1 MGRKC
6 EKVFQFKWWCK
17 NTPFWVVEES
27 EAMQKSAY
35 FFFGAAFFALGEAA
49 GFLALGAA
57 AFFGATFF
65 GEAAGFF
72 AGAAFLA
79 AGLAPVFYSIG
90 DSK

>member
-6 EKVFQFKWWCK
+6 EKKYSNSNGGVKIHRFGLRK
-17 NTPFWVVEES
+17 NR
-27 EAMQKSAY
+27 KLRAY
-35 FFFGAAFFALGEAA
+35 FFFGAAFFALGEAV

-57 AFFGATFF
+57 AFFFGAAFF

-79 AGLAPVFYSIG
+79 AGLAPVFYNSIRE
-90 DSK
+90 S